1 MQRGACIGCK
11 SYVILRRQFLAKAL
25 SLGLAGVL
33 TMTVPAM
40 PASAQ
45 SACDDPPYREFDF
58 WIGHWQVRL
67 ADGRLAGENRIEASA
82 DGCYLVERWQGARG
96 SAGFS
101 LNFYEPELAGWRQ
114 VWVSADSTIE
124 ISGGLVGDSMVLEGE
139 IRYRQPVDPDRS
151 GGETA
156 GPRRPFRGTWTPLPG
171 NRVRQLFEERRVDG
185 EDGDR
190 WQTWFEGFYGKVVE

>member
-11 SYVILRRQFLAKAL
+11 SNVILLRRFLANAL
-25 SLGLAGVL
+25 PMGLAGVL
-33 TMTVPAM
+33 TMTLPAM
-40 PASAQ
+40 AAAP
-45 SACDDPPYREFDF
+45 SACDGAAYRTFDF
-58 WIGHWQVRL
+58 WIGHWRVLL

-96 SAGFS
+96 STGYS
-101 LNFYEPELAGWRQ
+101 LNFYEPGAASWRQ

-124 ISGGLVGDSMVLEGE
+124 ISGGLVAGSMVLEGE
-139 IRYRQPVDPDRS
+139 IRYRQPPDRA

-156 GPRRPFRGTWTPLPG
+156 GPRRPFRGTWTPLADG
-171 NRVRQLFEERRVDG
+171 RVRQFFEEYRADG
-185 EDGDR
+185 EGQDR